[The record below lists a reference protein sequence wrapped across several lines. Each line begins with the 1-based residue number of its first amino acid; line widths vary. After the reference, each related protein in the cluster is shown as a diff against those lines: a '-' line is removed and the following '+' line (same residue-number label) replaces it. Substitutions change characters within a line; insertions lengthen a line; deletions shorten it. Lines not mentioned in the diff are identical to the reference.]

1 MSPCSS
7 QSAYTHLVQEREFE
21 FHTDVALNTIEVD
34 IDATPAIFPEMLW
47 VRARIV
53 WRDHG
58 EDVTTGRAFQRYQG
72 HVLVY
77 PSRGWC
83 QRAWLWLPEEDL
95 EILPPEETPRE
106 SFW

>member
-1 MSPCSS
+1 M
-7 QSAYTHLVQEREFE
+7 QERVFE

-34 IDATPAIFPEMLW
+34 IDAETEIFPEMLW

-58 EDVTTGRAFQRYQG
+58 EDITTGRAFQRHQG
-72 HVLVY
+72 YVLVY

-83 QRAWLWLPEEDL
+83 QRAWMWLPEEDL

>member
-1 MSPCSS
+1 M
-7 QSAYTHLVQEREFE
+7 QEREFE

-34 IDATPAIFPEMLW
+34 IDAKTEIFPEMLW

-58 EDVTTGRAFQRYQG
+58 EDITTGRAFQRYQG

-83 QRAWLWLPEEDL
+83 QRAWMWLPEEDL